1 MYFHPTSLLLGVD
14 MQQINLLLTSLP
26 DGVLLGFVYG
36 VAAMGLSLIWGVMNV
51 INLSHGALIALGM
64 FGTFI
69 LFIQNGINPY
79 IGLFVI
85 AAMGLLL
92 GVLIYIVVVHRV
104 IDAPHLSSLLA
115 TFSVNMIIIG
125 IGTAYF
131 TTSPYNVDFNMG
143 SFQLGST
150 VILGTRL
157 IAGIFAILFGGGLY
171 LFLFRTRPGK
181 FVRAV
186 TNNRDAAELMGVPST
201 RILALSFG
209 LGAMLAAV
217 SGALIATFFPFNIL
231 SGDGYQLKSFVI
243 CVLGGLGNP
252 IGALVG
258 GLILGVLEGI
268 IPAYLNS
275 SWVPVIEFGLF
286 VLIILV
292 RPSGLF
298 GAKR

>member
-1 MYFHPTSLLLGVD
+1 
-14 MQQINLLLTSLP
+14 MQQISLLLTSLP

-79 IGLFVI
+79 IGLFMI
-85 AAMGLLL
+85 AALGLLF
-92 GVLIYIVVVHRV
+92 GVLIYFVAVHRV

-157 IAGIFAILFGGGLY
+157 IAGVFAILFGAGLY

-186 TNNRDAAELMGVPST
+186 TNNRAAAELMGVPST

-298 GAKR
+298 GAKQ

>member
-1 MYFHPTSLLLGVD
+1 
-14 MQQINLLLTSLP
+14 MQQISLLLTSLP

-79 IGLFVI
+79 VGLFMI
-85 AAMGLLL
+85 AALGLLF
-92 GVLIYIVVVHRV
+92 GVLIYIVAVHRV

-115 TFSVNMIIIG
+115 TFSVDMIIIG

-157 IAGIFAILFGGGLY
+157 IAGVFAILFGGGLY
-171 LFLFRTRPGK
+171 LFLFKTRPGK

-186 TNNRDAAELMGVPST
+186 TNNRAAAELMGVPST

-231 SGDGYQLKSFVI
+231 SGGGYQLKSFVI

-298 GAKR
+298 GAKQ